1 MELFHF
7 IVISVAVVILIV
19 LLAYIGIIMSSN
31 QSSGV
36 YPPISNSCP
45 DKWEVNADGNCK
57 ISQKGSNLG
66 SYSASI
72 ADATNTPGLISG
84 THLINPNDPA
94 WAAGKG
100 TLCTKKDWAN
110 SYNIQWDGVT
120 NYNSC

>member
-19 LLAYIGIIMSSN
+19 LLTYIGIIMASN
-31 QSSGV
+31 QSDMS
-36 YPPISNSCP
+36 YPPINNSCP
-45 DKWEVNADGNCK
+45 DKWEVDNDGNCK
-57 ISQKGSNLG
+57 ISEKGSNLG

-72 ADATNTPGLISG
+72 ANSTNTPGLITG
-84 THLINPNDPA
+84 KNLINPNDPA

-100 TLCTKKDWAN
+100 SICSKKDWAN